1 MAVDLTKELAKA
13 DQALALKTPYLH
25 PAPGKHQHQQRL
37 KMAEAR
43 KAAAA
48 VPKAPNLAKQLQML
62 RRRED
67 KKPPP
72 PKDVRVDGEFVGP
85 TAPPPPVSAFRS
97 PEERQQQQVVRD
109 EIQQDMVTAL
119 VRGARLLAGRWV
131 DPEKADRIQQSPA
144 VGELVRR
151 VTGFIDRS
159 PNLAQLG
166 VVVAAKLL

>member
-1 MAVDLTKELAKA
+1 MAVDLSKELAKA
-13 DQALALKTPYLH
+13 DQALALKTPHLH

-48 VPKAPNLAKQLQML
+48 VPKSPNLAKQLKML
-62 RRRED
+62 RD
-67 KKPPP
+67 KKRDAPR
-72 PKDVRVDGEFVGP
+72 DVRVDDEFVGP
-85 TAPPPPVSAFRS
+85 TALPPPVGAFRS

-109 EIQQDMVTAL
+109 EIQSDMVTAL

-131 DPEKADRIQQSPA
+131 DPEKADRIQSSPA